1 MTETNEA
8 AGLVNAHDEILFARI
23 PRCVILDR
31 TIPLAQ
37 KEIYYYLISRCSPD
51 SPITPWVSQ
60 RIMMIDLNI
69 KTKPRLSANIQALA
83 ARGLISIEKR
93 DWKNIYTINKV
104 DSIYGPKAKATWPK
118 RADYVEALKKQ
129 DEISAAKEN
138 KRKANK
144 IINQI
149 SGVR

>member
-51 SPITPWVSQ
+51 SPITWVSQ